1 MKLLIFDTETT
12 GLPRIGIPPNVE
24 PNNWP
29 HIVSISWVI
38 LNTVTNQ
45 IEKHRNYIIKPID
58 WIIPEDSIAIHKITN
73 EKANKEGVDLKFVM
87 KEFLSEKYDTLVA
100 HNLDFDINVIYN
112 AIIWDLNVREF
123 QKIDKPM
130 ICTMK
135 ASKDICKIKGKFD
148 SYKNPK
154 LNELYEYTFKRQPNS
169 NMLHS
174 SSYDTLIL
182 AEVIQHCN
190 ELRLKMNLSSNISYY
205 QKNDNS
211 KNETGKLSID
221 LR

>member
-1 MKLLIFDTETT
+1 M
-12 GLPRIGIPPNVE
+12 V
-24 PNNWP
+24 
-29 HIVSISWVI
+29 
-38 LNTVTNQ
+38 
-45 IEKHRNYIIKPID
+45 
-58 WIIPEDSIAIHKITN
+58 
-73 EKANKEGVDLKFVM
+73 
-87 KEFLSEKYDTLVA
+87 
-100 HNLDFDINVIYN
+100 
-112 AIIWDLNVREF
+112 
-123 QKIDKPM
+123 
-130 ICTMK
+130 CTMK
-135 ASKDICKIKGKFD
+135 LSKDICKIKGKFD

-182 AEVIQHCN
+182 AEVIQQCN
-190 ELRLKMNLSSNISYY
+190 ELRLKMNLSSKISYH